1 MDFLFKYNQEKRDK
15 KSGALSSCDIKLF
28 NDNKFVTYVSKFDFF
43 YHTYGSDRYVTFE
56 HSLSINVTNGDI
68 ITNYKINNNGLNV
81 RTFNNVSKTKK
92 NNFSMLNDLID
103 NGLVRGEKRLGY
115 WGVKYKRAVETVMR
129 QIEDILKTKLKSE
142 FYKNKNYYWVSEPS
156 SFYEQLVDFH
166 LDMKGIKAHN
176 GVYVDI
182 QCEYP
187 KKKWL
192 KLNDYKFLPAVLDYY
207 GIKSKF
213 LVSELNK
220 KWGKPIYISS
230 LNYLCK
236 LFGENHI
243 EYLKQFVWEQHC
255 YDIPPNKKVHQLKN
269 DAEKKALV
277 QIINKWE
284 KDSLRMDGLVTS
296 LNRLFSIR
304 EFLESKNIELKF
316 KGKNDS
322 DFDNMFENWS
332 SIKNHIT
339 KGYKM
344 RYVVPEDFKN
354 MIEQDIV
361 IGSNVYKPKL
371 LLTEEEFRMEGY
383 EMKNCMSKQ
392 FTHGIIYFFVSMQC
406 NRKRINLQYRK
417 GNLIQSYAKANT
429 VVPDT
434 FDNAISVLTN
444 RFKESQEVTQ
454 IKERYDVISD

>member
-15 KSGALSSCDIKLF
+15 KSGALSLCDLKLF
-28 NDNKFVTYVSKFDFF
+28 YNDKFVTYVSKFDFY
-43 YHTYGSDRYVTFE
+43 YHTYGSDRFVVFE
-56 HSLSINVTNGDI
+56 HTLSINTISGDI
-68 ITNYKINNNGLNV
+68 TTNYKISNNGLNV
-81 RTFNNVSKTKK
+81 RTFNNVNRTKK

-115 WGVKYKRAVETVMR
+115 WGVKYRRAIETIMR
-129 QIEDILKTKLKSE
+129 QISDILKTKLKTD
-142 FYKNKNYYWVSEPS
+142 FYKNKVYPWIAENN
-156 SFYEQLVDFH
+156 FYEQLVDFH
-166 LDMKGIKAHN
+166 LDMKEIKAHN
-176 GVYVDI
+176 GVYKDI

-192 KLNDYKFLPAVLDYY
+192 KLNDNKFLPAVLDYY

-213 LVSELNK
+213 LIGELNK
-220 KWGKPIYISS
+220 NWGKPIYISS

-243 EYLKQFVWEQHC
+243 EYLKQFVWDHHC
-255 YDIPPNKKVHQLKN
+255 YDLPPNKKVHELKN

-277 QIINKWE
+277 QIIKKWE
-284 KDSLRMDGLVTS
+284 KESMRMDSLITS
-296 LNRLFSIR
+296 LNKLFSIR
-304 EFLESKNIELKF
+304 EFLDSKNISVKF

-322 DFDNMFENWS
+322 DFDNMMENWS
-332 SIKNHIT
+332 SAKSHIT
-339 KGYKM
+339 KGYKVK
-344 RYVVPEDFKN
+344 YVVPEDFKN
-354 MIEQDIV
+354 IIEEKIEIDGDIY
-361 IGSNVYKPKL
+361 IPKL
-371 LLTEEEFRMEGY
+371 LLTEEEFRIEGY

-392 FTHGIIYFFVSMQC
+392 FSHGIIYFFVSMEC

-434 FDNAISVLTN
+434 FDRAISMLTN
-444 RFKESQEVTQ
+444 RFKGYQEIVQ
-454 IKERYDVISD
+454 VKERYDVISH